1 MSLLSTVPASSDE
14 SGQGEPLSFVDVFRS
29 HAPYVW
35 RLLQRLGASAS
46 DADDLCQEVFVVV
59 HRRLSEIDTSRPLR
73 PWIYGVAVRVASAHR
88 RQRRVR
94 HGSRLEEE
102 VLGSPATQYDVV
114 ERRQARDVLREAI
127 SRLDDPKREIFV
139 LHELEELKM
148 SEIAEAL
155 SCPLQTAYSRLHAA
169 RSEVKA
175 FFARLEA
182 RETVA

>member
-1 MSLLSTVPASSDE
+1 MGLLSTVSTSTDE
-14 SGQGEPLSFVDVFRS
+14 GGQEEPCTFDDVFRT

-35 RLLQRLGASAS
+35 RLLQRLGASTA

-59 HRRLSEIDTSRPLR
+59 HRRLPTIDTSRPLR

-88 RQRRVR
+88 RRRSAIDAAL
-94 HGSRLEEE
+94 HASEH
-102 VLGSPATQYDVV
+102 LGSPPTQHDAI
-114 ERRQARDVLREAI
+114 EHRQTRDVLYEAI
-127 SRLDDPKREIFV
+127 ARLDGAKREIFV
-139 LHELEELKM
+139 LHELEELKV

-175 FFARLEA
+175 FFARIAA
-182 RETVA
+182 RENTT

>member
-1 MSLLSTVPASSDE
+1 MTLLSTVPASSDE
-14 SGQGEPLSFVDVFRS
+14 RGQGEPLSFVDIFRS

-35 RLLQRLGASAS
+35 RLLQRLGATAA

-59 HRRLSEIDTSRPLR
+59 HRRLSEIDASQPLR

-88 RQRRVR
+88 RRRRVLLAP
-94 HGSRLEEE
+94 LEAED
-102 VLGSPATQYDVV
+102 LGSPATQCDAV
-114 ERRQARDVLREAI
+114 EHRQARDVLREAI
-127 SRLDDPKREIFV
+127 CRLDDAKREIFV

-148 SEIAEAL
+148 PEIAEAL

-169 RSEVKA
+169 RIEVKA